1 MFANSFPRSSL
12 HYLPTYQ
19 STPLPIN
26 FSTCPPT
33 YTSTHLPMYTN
44 VIQLDSST
52 IFNFLLSP
60 VLSLSLSLLVWDAVS
75 ASLVACLIWSG
86 MLCPPPWACLSLSP
100 VLSPRSCVRLLGIV
114 FLSPSLSPIWSGM
127 LCPPPW
133 ACLFLVFGL
142 VSQLVS
148 HLVWDAVFVSS
159 QAVCCWG
166 SLCFLSVSALPGM
179 LCPPCWA
186 CLSLAAGLVSH
197 LVFQLVCVRLP
208 GLVSQLVFGLF
219 SQLVSHVVFHLV
231 WDAVLPAGLG
241 SCVRALGLSPKFHV
255 RFVQLFGVYGGVI
268 FNILWFVLYVLII
281 FFLHMH
287 VRLQCLCVNAHVR
300 MYTCSYTY
308 LFAVYIYPHVF

>member
-1 MFANSFPRSSL
+1 M
-12 HYLPTYQ
+12 
-19 STPLPIN
+19 
-26 FSTCPPT
+26 
-33 YTSTHLPMYTN
+33 
-44 VIQLDSST
+44 
-52 IFNFLLSP
+52 
-60 VLSLSLSLLVWDAVS
+60 S
-75 ASLVACLIWSG
+75 ASLGLSFSVSG
-86 MLCPPPWACLSLSP
+86 LVSQILCPPPWYCL
-100 VLSPRSCVRLLGIV
+100 
-114 FLSPSLSPIWSGM
+114 
-127 LCPPPW
+127 
-133 ACLFLVFGL
+133 L

-208 GLVSQLVFGLF
+208 GLVSQLVFGLS

-281 FFLHMH
+281 CFFCICMCDYSVCVCECTCTYVYMQLYVFVCCLHISACILMH
-287 VRLQCLCVNAHVR
+287 PYVYLCHGSFCVFLRLGPRVFYVSLRGFMHLMYPYHSLCVS
-300 MYTCSYTY
+300 MYLDVC
-308 LFAVYIYPHVF
+308 LLCLWVFLCLYIATACKC